1 MTGEKLAGRYL
12 LKRRLAGG
20 RFLSTYEAEDTALG
34 TLVVVDILEAGAIPT
49 GLEMKRLEEILDAA
63 TQVRGAHVASLY
75 EWGRMD
81 EDGPLFLVGERVEGA
96 SLMEVLE
103 ECGELPPPQAVEVTR
118 ASVEALA
125 EAYGRGL
132 FYIGLNPGQVVVRER
147 GEVKLVRVGYGWVLE
162 ESEPL
167 LAHRVS
173 PYRAPETD
181 GGLEGRR
188 TSDVYALAAMIRRM
202 LPREAASQRL
212 MNLLDTAMD
221 PLPRNRPS
229 SPRLVLEELEAS
241 VFDVDPSR
249 NALEAEMKPG
259 AGGLSFLKDGVV
271 PLKAVPPEG
280 RKRGKILRN
289 LFLVML
295 GGVALLACLAA
306 LSGTL
311 SGGEGREAAVT
322 TEEEEKKVALPD
334 LQGLTEEEAQGTL
347 ESLGLGYECRR
358 APSRLW
364 SAGRV
369 AAQEPDEGSVLERG
383 DKVLLVISS
392 GREGIDAGGSD
403 ADGTGGDAS
412 HAGQAGSQAEAPSGH
427 SAPPARDDSSGD
439 PAPSVAPSPQE
450 ARAPVASEPAP
461 SAPRAVPVL
470 SALRGAAPLY
480 VTMDAGRSHDPDG
493 DIVRYVWHCG
503 DGAVL
508 EGVAVQHVFDPLVIP
523 ARFQVVL
530 EVFDARGMSSS
541 ASVTLEVY

>member
-20 RFLSTYEAEDTALG
+20 RFLSTYEAEDTAMG
-34 TLVVVDILEAGAIPT
+34 TLVVVDILEAGAIPA
-49 GLEMKRLEEILDAA
+49 GLGMKRLEEILDAA

-75 EWGRMD
+75 EWGRVD
-81 EDGPLFLVGERVEGA
+81 DDGPLFLVAESVEGA
-96 SLMEVLE
+96 SLMEVLA
-103 ECGELPPPQAVEVTR
+103 ECGELPPTQAVEVTR

-132 FYIGLNPGQVVVRER
+132 FYIGLNPGQVVVSER
-147 GEVKLVRVGYGWVLE
+147 GEVRLVRVGYGWVLE

-167 LAHRVS
+167 LAQRVS

-202 LPREAASQRL
+202 LPREEASQRL

-241 VFDVDPSR
+241 VFDVNPSR
-249 NALEAEMKPG
+249 NALEAEATTG
-259 AGGLSFLKDGVV
+259 AGGLSFLKDGAV

-311 SGGEGREAAVT
+311 SGGEGREAVVPA
-322 TEEEEKKVALPD
+322 EEEEKKVTLPD
-334 LQGLTEEEAQGTL
+334 LQGLSEEEAQGTL
-347 ESLGLGYECRR
+347 ESLGLEYECRR

-369 AAQEPDEGSVLERG
+369 AAQEPDEGSVLGRG
-383 DKVLLVISS
+383 DRVLLVISS

-412 HAGQAGSQAEAPSGH
+412 HAGQTGSQAEATSGN
-427 SAPPARDDSSGD
+427 SAPPAGDDSSGD
-439 PAPSVAPSPQE
+439 PALSVAPSPQE
-450 ARAPVASEPAP
+450 ARAPDASEPTP

-508 EGVAVQHVFDPLVIP
+508 EGVTVQHVFDPLVIP